1 MDGTFRGAAPRMDD
15 STVSDMGQAA
25 TQPTGMN
32 DPDRIAIAY
41 VSLAVPDTSEFRN
54 PAVHN
59 NGNTFMRNVLIGLKS
74 DAFADVEVFSAIPVP
89 SFPRSRRIIVPAQR
103 LDLAPGIIAN
113 CVPFVNITPLKQMSI
128 GISMIWSLIRWG
140 LRVKRNKQR
149 VVFSFNISVPPL
161 AFTLAAARVIRAKTI
176 VYICDINIPGDTVP
190 KSLLYRIDALL
201 ETGLLKFVDGCI
213 VITDRI
219 ATDYLS
225 GRPYIR
231 MDGGVST
238 SLIEESGRLLAARR
252 LHESQFVIVAT
263 GSLSEFNGFR
273 DILSAFSRLK
283 GSQYQLVLAG
293 SGPLEG
299 EILAAAKLDPRIEF
313 KGFLEFHDLLALHA
327 KADVLVSMRVTQSL
341 NTAYAFPSKTF
352 EYLLSGVP
360 VITTATGHMKAEYG
374 SHCFILEEESPQ
386 ALAAL
391 LQRIE
396 CLDPAER
403 ARIGSAARQF
413 IIDHKT
419 WGLQHRRISEY
430 VRTTATNPN

>member
-1 MDGTFRGAAPRMDD
+1 
-15 STVSDMGQAA
+15 
-25 TQPTGMN
+25 MN
-32 DPDRIAIAY
+32 DQDSIAIAY

-54 PAVHN
+54 LAMYN
-59 NGNTFMRNVLIGLKS
+59 NVNTYMRNVLIGLRS
-74 DAFADVEVFSAIPVP
+74 DAFADVEAFSAVPVP
-89 SFPRSRRIIVPAQR
+89 SFPRSRRVIVPAQR
-103 LDLAPGIIAN
+103 LDLAPGITAN
-113 CVPFVNITPLKQMSI
+113 SVPFVNITPLKQMSI
-128 GISMIWSLIRWG
+128 GISMLWCLIRWG
-140 LRVKRNKQR
+140 LRVKHNKQR

-176 VYICDINIPGDTVP
+176 VYICDINILGRYTAP
-190 KSLLYRIDALL
+190 KNLLYRIDALL
-201 ETGLLKFVDGCI
+201 ESWLLKFVDGCI

-219 ATDYLS
+219 ATDYLP

-252 LHESQFVIVAT
+252 LDESQFIIVAT
-263 GSLSEFNGFR
+263 GSLYGANGFR

-283 GSQYQLVLAG
+283 GSQYRLVLAG
-293 SGPLEG
+293 RGPLEA
-299 EILAAAKLDPRIEF
+299 EIASAAKRDPRIEF
-313 KGFLEFHDLLALHA
+313 KGFLEIHDLLALHA
-327 KADVLVSMRVTQSL
+327 KADVLVSMRVTQSH

-360 VITTATGHMKAEYG
+360 VITTETGHMKAEYG
-374 SHCFILEEESPQ
+374 QYCFILEEESPQ

-396 CLDPAER
+396 RLVPAER
-403 ARIGSAARQF
+403 ARIGRAARQF

-419 WGLQHRRISEY
+419 WEVQHRRIAEY

>member
-1 MDGTFRGAAPRMDD
+1 MD
-15 STVSDMGQAA
+15 QAA
-25 TQPTGMN
+25 MRLTAMN
-32 DPDRIAIAY
+32 DPDSIAIAY

-54 PAVHN
+54 LALHN
-59 NGNTFMRNVLIGLKS
+59 NANTFMRNVLIGLRS
-74 DAFADVEVFSAIPVP
+74 DVFADVEAFSAVPVP
-89 SFPRSRRIIVPAQR
+89 SFPRSRRVIVPAQR

-113 CVPFVNITPLKQMSI
+113 SVPFVNITPLKQISI
-128 GISMIWSLIRWG
+128 GISMLWCLIRWG
-140 LRVKRNKQR
+140 LRVRHNKQR
-149 VVFSFNISVPPL
+149 VVFSYNISVPPL

-176 VYICDINIPGDTVP
+176 VYICDINIPGHTVP

-201 ETGLLKFVDGCI
+201 ETWLLKFVDGCI

-219 ATDYLS
+219 ATDYLA

-231 MDGGVST
+231 MDGGVSA

-252 LHESQFVIVAT
+252 LDESQFIIVAT
-263 GSLSEFNGFR
+263 GTLNEPNGFR
-273 DILSAFSRLK
+273 EIISAFSRLK
-283 GSQYQLVLAG
+283 GSQYRLVLAG
-293 SGPLEG
+293 RGPLEV
-299 EILAAAKLDPRIEF
+299 EIASAARRDSRIEF
-313 KGFLEFHDLLALHA
+313 RGFLEIHDLLALHA

-360 VITTATGHMKAEYG
+360 VITTATGHMKAEFGPY
-374 SHCFILEEESPQ
+374 CFILEEESSQ

-391 LQRIE
+391 LQRVE
-396 CLDPAER
+396 RLDPAER
-403 ARIGSAARQF
+403 ARIGRAARQF

-419 WGLQHRRISEY
+419 WELQHRSIAEY